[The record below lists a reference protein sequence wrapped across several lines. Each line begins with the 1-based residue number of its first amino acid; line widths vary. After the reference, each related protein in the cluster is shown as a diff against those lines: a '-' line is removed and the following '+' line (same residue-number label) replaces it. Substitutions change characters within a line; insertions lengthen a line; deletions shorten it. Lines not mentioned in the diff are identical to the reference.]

1 LDGFAASL
9 FFIPQSEKGD
19 KEMMRHPVLIVC
31 ILILIIGA
39 CTPATTPIPVPTATA
54 GPTLTALPTRTSN
67 STALPTGT
75 PTLTA
80 TATVRPSETQ
90 TSVLIPAFSAPTA
103 TVRPT
108 RTRSALP
115 TSTQTPTLLPTG
127 TPTATTELQAT
138 GTAPPTTPSCPIPT
152 AELFWV
158 DPVTSPTDQLSQV
171 IIVYIGNGEEVT
183 VVTESGTFNVTGI
196 FGPYGNPAL
205 VEVSL
210 LPNTEHHLEVFAKV
224 REVPSWNGC
233 IYGHCSTPTD
243 VAVPKGRFLK

>member
-1 LDGFAASL
+1 
-9 FFIPQSEKGD
+9 
-19 KEMMRHPVLIVC
+19 
-31 ILILIIGA
+31 
-39 CTPATTPIPVPTATA
+39 
-54 GPTLTALPTRTSN
+54 
-67 STALPTGT
+67 
-75 PTLTA
+75 
-80 TATVRPSETQ
+80 
-90 TSVLIPAFSAPTA
+90 
-103 TVRPT
+103 
-108 RTRSALP
+108 
-115 TSTQTPTLLPTG
+115 
-127 TPTATTELQAT
+127 LQAT

-233 IYGHCSTPTD
+233 IYGGYTLRTTSDSQGAPLTIVQGEPI
-243 VAVPKGRFLK
+243 PP

>member
-1 LDGFAASL
+1 
-9 FFIPQSEKGD
+9 
-19 KEMMRHPVLIVC
+19 MMRHPVLIVC

-39 CTPATTPIPVPTATA
+39 CTPATTPIPAPTATA
-54 GPTLTALPTRTSN
+54 GPTLTALPTSTQTS
-67 STALPTGT
+67 TLLPKGT

-80 TATVRPSETQ
+80 TMQPSETP
-90 TSVLIPAFSAPTA
+90 SPVLTLAFSAPIA

-108 RTRSALP
+108 RTHSALP
-115 TSTQTPTLLPTG
+115 TSTQIPIMLPTG
-127 TPTATTELQAT
+127 TPTATTGLQAT
-138 GTAPPTTPSCPIPT
+138 GTPPPSLTSTPSCPFPT
-152 AELFWV
+152 AEPFWV

-233 IYGHCSTPTD
+233 IYGGYTLRTTSDSQGAPLTIVQGEPI
-243 VAVPKGRFLK
+243 PP